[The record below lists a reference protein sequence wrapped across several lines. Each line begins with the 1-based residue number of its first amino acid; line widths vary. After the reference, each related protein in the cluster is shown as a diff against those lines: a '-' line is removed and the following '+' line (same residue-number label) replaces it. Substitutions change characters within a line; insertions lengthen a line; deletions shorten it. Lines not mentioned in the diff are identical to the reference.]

1 MSIDFSIYQKLYIND
16 RMKKKGGII
25 MLEIKEVRKIK
36 NLTQKEV
43 AQQCDITESTYKTYE
58 NYKTKPN
65 VLIAIKIAEVL
76 NIPVE
81 RIFSEAHYKKDI

>member
-1 MSIDFSIYQKLYIND
+1 
-16 RMKKKGGII
+16 
-25 MLEIKEVRKIK
+25 MLEIKEVRIMK

-43 AQQCDITESTYKTYE
+43 SQQCDITESTYNTYE

-76 NIPVE
+76 KVPVE
-81 RIFSEAHYKKDI
+81 RIFSEAHYNKDN

>member
-1 MSIDFSIYQKLYIND
+1 
-16 RMKKKGGII
+16 

-43 AQQCDITESTYKTYE
+43 AQQCDITESTYNTYE